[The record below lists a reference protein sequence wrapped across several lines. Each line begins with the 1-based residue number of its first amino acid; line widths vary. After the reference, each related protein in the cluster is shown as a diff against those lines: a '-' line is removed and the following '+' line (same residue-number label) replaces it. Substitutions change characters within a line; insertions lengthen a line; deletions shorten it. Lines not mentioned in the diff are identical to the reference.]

1 MKNSNLAGQPILDLH
16 SALNNIHKSFTIGSR
31 VGNSMKLGSN
41 GQSPSPPP
49 PCPNPI
55 HPLAAYNHMGS
66 ANSTTH
72 LTGPLGPPPP
82 PPPLIN
88 SHHHH
93 HGFNN
98 FMIIPPTPL
107 PPSTTT
113 RRSSP
118 SPRTATPQ
126 SPTPSSPPILS
137 KSGSS
142 TSGLTGSKQIGSSSA
157 ELNSVIQA
165 TLKDHQVSKYNQLL
179 ALLEEMNKDV
189 RPSYA
194 GSKSS
199 SERLKRGIAHARILV
214 REALLETSGRN

>member
-1 MKNSNLAGQPILDLH
+1 MDLH

-49 PCPNPI
+49 SAAQCPNPI
-55 HPLAAYNHMGS
+55 HPLAAYNHLGGGPTS
-66 ANSTTH
+66 TH
-72 LTGPLGPPPP
+72 LMAGHLGPPPP
-82 PPPLIN
+82 PPPPPPLISN
-88 SHHHH
+88 HH

-98 FMIIPPTPL
+98 FMIVPPTPL
-107 PPSTTT
+107 PPS
-113 RRSSP
+113 RRSP
-118 SPRTATPQ
+118 GPRTPQ
-126 SPTPSSPPILS
+126 SPTPSSPPILT
-137 KSGSS
+137 KSGSTSS
-142 TSGLTGSKQIGSSSA
+142 TSSKQITGGSTL
-157 ELNSVIQA
+157 ELNHVIHA

-179 ALLEEMNKDV
+179 ALLEEKNKDV

>member
-1 MKNSNLAGQPILDLH
+1 MFTRLVRH
-16 SALNNIHKSFTIGSR
+16 RKS
-31 VGNSMKLGSN
+31 
-41 GQSPSPPP
+41 PYP
-49 PCPNPI
+49 
-55 HPLAAYNHMGS
+55 
-66 ANSTTH
+66 
-72 LTGPLGPPPP
+72 PPPP

-107 PPSTTT
+107 PPSTT

-142 TSGLTGSKQIGSSSA
+142 TSGLTGSKQIGSSS
-157 ELNSVIQA
+157 ELNNVIHA

>member
-1 MKNSNLAGQPILDLH
+1 MDLH

-55 HPLAAYNHMGS
+55 HPLAAYNHLS
-66 ANSTTH
+66 STSSTTH

-142 TSGLTGSKQIGSSSA
+142 TSGLTGSKQIGSSV
-157 ELNSVIQA
+157 ELNNVIQA

>member
-1 MKNSNLAGQPILDLH
+1 MDLH

-49 PCPNPI
+49 SAAPNPI
-55 HPLAAYNHMGS
+55 HPLAAYNHLGGGPTS
-66 ANSTTH
+66 TH
-72 LTGPLGPPPP
+72 LMAGHLGKTPPP
-82 PPPLIN
+82 PPPLPPLISN
-88 SHHHH
+88 HHQ

-98 FMIIPPTPL
+98 FMIVPPTPI
-107 PPSTTT
+107 PPS
-113 RRSSP
+113 RRSP
-118 SPRTATPQ
+118 GPRTPR
-126 SPTPSSPPILS
+126 SPTPSSPPILT
-137 KSGSS
+137 KSGSTSS
-142 TSGLTGSKQIGSSSA
+142 TSSKQITGGSTAS
-157 ELNSVIQA
+157 ELNHVIHA